1 MAWWGTTSDTSRTST
16 NQDAVN
22 AEQVLQL
29 FNNTIQLQEELGV
42 QIGLKELDK
51 IYSKCRSM
59 VEPTS
64 GKTTTAGTSS
74 TSSPTPSGAWMP
86 FTEEE
91 VSLHHVATLKHGVH
105 KGACLKS
112 LYDKEATYT
121 ASMLKKFQNGHIRDP
136 DLILFCRYVAGRK
149 LLQSVSYMSLQDEQS
164 DENENEDEEVY
175 AIIDTGCNNTCH
187 GSRWMEK
194 YQRVMAV
201 DLPLAEA
208 DGKFRG
214 VGGRVQVAGKRILP
228 IKMSTTNG
236 EELPGTINSIELE
249 DSDAPLL
256 LSAQALGVLGLVI
269 DLADYTAYSK
279 TLDQEI
285 EITKLNGLPAI
296 RLRRGE
302 HRVDNIILMS
312 QVEDEA
318 DEEEPFGKDL
328 PAEGDDTPTTR
339 VSTEEEEEQHGPQEA
354 FIPFTEGKIK
364 TLSKGQ
370 RKHLQETLEDVQQE
384 DCAMWSTLRGQTL
397 RPKRMLPRGCKTFLM
412 EVFAGAA
419 TLSVLASQLG
429 LPISA
434 PVDIEY
440 DPRFNLLTRTTGMLS
455 GSTLRMK
462 IPTF

>member
-1 MAWWGTTSDTSRTST
+1 
-16 NQDAVN
+16 
-22 AEQVLQL
+22 
-29 FNNTIQLQEELGV
+29 
-42 QIGLKELDK
+42 
-51 IYSKCRSM
+51 
-59 VEPTS
+59 
-64 GKTTTAGTSS
+64 
-74 TSSPTPSGAWMP
+74 
-86 FTEEE
+86 
-91 VSLHHVATLKHGVH
+91 
-105 KGACLKS
+105 
-112 LYDKEATYT
+112 
-121 ASMLKKFQNGHIRDP
+121 
-136 DLILFCRYVAGRK
+136 
-149 LLQSVSYMSLQDEQS
+149 
-164 DENENEDEEVY
+164 
-175 AIIDTGCNNTCH
+175 
-187 GSRWMEK
+187 MEK

-208 DGKFRG
+208 DGRFRG

-256 LSAQALGVLGLVI
+256 LSAQVLGVLGLVI

-302 HRVDNIILMS
+302 HRVDNIVLMS
-312 QVEDEA
+312 QVEDED
-318 DEEEPFGKDL
+318 DEKETLKKDL

-339 VSTEEEEEQHGPQEA
+339 VSTEEEEEEEEEEEQHGPQEA
-354 FIPFTEGKIK
+354 FIPLTEGKIK

-370 RKHLQETLEDVQQE
+370 RKHLQETLEDVQKE
-384 DCAMWSTLRGQTL
+384 DCAMWSTLRDQTL
-397 RPKRMLPRGCKTFLM
+397 RPKRMLPKGCKTFLM

-440 DPRFNLLTRTTGMLS
+440 DPRFNLLDKNNRDALWKHIEDEDPYLLTLAPVCGPWSPWQHVNLQRSEDTYEKIMGQRNQWYPVVRWLVSVIEHRLQRGRKVLLENPWGSMMWQLRCMDQLISKAPCNSITGEALELQRTDQCMYGLRDEVTGKAHEKATGLLMS
-455 GSTLRMK
+455 SKRMK
-462 IPTF
+462 QFLDRRCDGQHQHSTAGRRPNEESTTMAGGSLSADD